1 MAILLGPKLDHTH
14 VPKRIV
20 SLVPSLTETLIDLGL
35 EKRIVGRTRFCI
47 HPSEAVR
54 NIDRIGGTKDFSVER
69 ILKLKPDLIIGSQEE
84 NHKDGIEALQAQ
96 LPVWLSTIDSVD
108 TALEHIGHLGK
119 VTGTAEEADLLTK
132 AIDKAWKGIP
142 RSPSSK
148 RVAYFIWRNPWMIAG
163 KGTYIDSVLERLGW
177 TNVTEQVRYPEIRMQ
192 ELAKDPPELF
202 LFSSEPFPFKKEHW
216 SAWRAA
222 FPKAHFRLV
231 NGEDFSWYGSR
242 MLEAAERLSAW
253 ARDAFDEE

>member
-119 VTGTAEEADLLTK
+119 VTGTAEEADLLTQ

-148 RVAYFIWRNPWMIAG
+148 RVAYFIWKNPWMIAG
-163 KGTYIDSVLERLGW
+163 KSTYINSVLERLGW

>member
-1 MAILLGPKLDHTH
+1 MPILLGPKLDHTH

-54 NIDRIGGTKDFSVER
+54 KIDRIGGTKDFSVER

-119 VTGTAEEADLLTK
+119 VTGTAEEADLLTQ

-148 RVAYFIWRNPWMIAG
+148 RVAYFIWKNPWMIAG

>member
-1 MAILLGPKLDHTH
+1 MPILLGPKLDHTH

-119 VTGTAEEADLLTK
+119 VTGTAEEADLLTQ

-148 RVAYFIWRNPWMIAG
+148 PVAYFIWKNPWMIAG

>member
-1 MAILLGPKLDHTH
+1 MAILLGPKLDHWQQ
-14 VPKRIV
+14 PKRIV

-35 EKRIVGRTRFCI
+35 GKCIVGRTRFCI

-54 NIDRIGGTKDFSVER
+54 NIERIGGTKDFSVER

-84 NHKDGIEALQAQ
+84 NHKEGIEALQAE

-108 TALEHIGHLGK
+108 TALKHIGHLGK
-119 VTGTAEEADLLTK
+119 VTGTAEEADLLMQ

-148 RVAYFIWRNPWMIAG
+148 RVAYFIWQNPWMIAG
-163 KGTYIDSVLERLGW
+163 KGTYIDSVLARLGW
-177 TNVTEQVRYPEIRMQ
+177 TNVTKQERYPEIRMQ
-192 ELAKDPPELF
+192 QLAKDPPELF

-222 FPKAHFRLV
+222 FPKAQFRLV

>member
-1 MAILLGPKLDHTH
+1 MPILLGPKLDHTH

-119 VTGTAEEADLLTK
+119 VTGTAEEADLLTQ

-148 RVAYFIWRNPWMIAG
+148 RVAYFIWKNPWMIAG

>member
-119 VTGTAEEADLLTK
+119 VTGTAEEADLLTQ

-148 RVAYFIWRNPWMIAG
+148 RVAYFIWQNPWMIAG

>member
-96 LPVWLSTIDSVD
+96 FPVWLSTIDSVD

-119 VTGTAEEADLLTK
+119 VTGTAEEADLLTQ

-148 RVAYFIWRNPWMIAG
+148 RVAYFIWKNPWMIAG
-163 KGTYIDSVLERLGW
+163 KSTYINSVLERLGW

>member
-1 MAILLGPKLDHTH
+1 MAILLGPKLDHSH

-35 EKRIVGRTRFCI
+35 GERLVGRTRFCI
-47 HPSEAVR
+47 HPTEAVR
-54 NIDRIGGTKDFSVER
+54 RIERIGGTKDFSVER

-84 NHKDGIEALQAQ
+84 NHKEGIEALQAH
-96 LPVWLSTIDSVD
+96 LPVWMSTIDSVD
-108 TALEHIGHLGK
+108 SALEHISQLGE
-119 VTGTAEEADLLTK
+119 VTGTAEKAHQMTQ
-132 AIDKAWKGIP
+132 AIDKAWTDIP
-142 RSPSSK
+142 RFPSSK
-148 RVAYFIWRNPWMIAG
+148 RVAYFIWKNPWMIAG
-163 KGTYIDSVLERLGW
+163 KGTYIDSVLERLGC
-177 TNVTEQVRYPEIRMQ
+177 TNASSMERYPEIRIEQ
-192 ELAKDPPELF
+192 FITDPPDLF

-231 NGEDFSWYGSR
+231 NGENFSWYGSR

>member
-1 MAILLGPKLDHTH
+1 MAILLGPKLDHSQ

-35 EKRIVGRTRFCI
+35 EKCIVGRTRFCI

-54 NIDRIGGTKDFSVER
+54 NIERIGGTKDFSVER

-84 NHKDGIEALQAQ
+84 NHKEGIKALQTQ
-96 LPVWLSTIDSVD
+96 LPVWLSTIDSVES
-108 TALEHIGHLGK
+108 ALEHIGHLGE
-119 VTGTAEEADLLTK
+119 VTATENEAHRMMQ
-132 AIDKAWKGIP
+132 AIDKAWTGIP
-142 RSPSSK
+142 RFPSSK
-148 RVAYFIWRNPWMIAG
+148 RVAYFIWKNPWMIAG
-163 KGTYIDSVLERLGW
+163 KGTYIDSVLGRLGW
-177 TNVTEQVRYPEIRMQ
+177 TNITEKERYPEIRMEQ
-192 ELAKDPPELF
+192 LAKDPPELF

-222 FPKAHFRLV
+222 FPKAHFQLV

-242 MLEAAERLSAW
+242 MLGAAERLGAW
-253 ARDAFDEE
+253 AREAFDEK